1 MILKVSELS
10 EDSKEFILEMINN
23 IMQSDNKVG
32 KDVELW

>member
-1 MILKVSELS
+1 MILKVSELP
-10 EDSKEFILEMINN
+10 EDSREFILEMINN